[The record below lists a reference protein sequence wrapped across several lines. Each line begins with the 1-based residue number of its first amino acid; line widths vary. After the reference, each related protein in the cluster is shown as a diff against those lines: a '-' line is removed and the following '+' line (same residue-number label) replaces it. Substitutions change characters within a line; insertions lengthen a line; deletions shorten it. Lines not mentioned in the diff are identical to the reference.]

1 MRYEFQLSSPMLT
14 ETETPRIYYELV
26 KIIFV
31 SICLNIKNI
40 EERNT
45 EDKFFNQVHVPN
57 TGSPMLQNL
66 FLAQSMRTSKLWT
79 RFNPFQLHLWNDQWL
94 KVKHVQIKTMGFFTF
109 EIHSNAFKQNKLIK
123 KEMAKRMLRRIQS
136 QQSRVEQNKWNRNY
150 VCKPS
155 VKCFGNYGNS
165 SVSLPFS
172 IHHHMLFAS
181 RNQVTPK
188 IDIILTI

>member
-1 MRYEFQLSSPMLT
+1 MLT

-66 FLAQSMRTSKLWT
+66 FLAQSMRTSIML
-79 RFNPFQLHLWNDQWL
+79 RF
-94 KVKHVQIKTMGFFTF
+94 
-109 EIHSNAFKQNKLIK
+109 QNKIHVN
-123 KEMAKRMLRRIQS
+123 A
-136 QQSRVEQNKWNRNY
+136 
-150 VCKPS
+150 S
-155 VKCFGNYGNS
+155 VFHCQ
-165 SVSLPFS
+165 
-172 IHHHMLFAS
+172 I
-181 RNQVTPK
+181 T
-188 IDIILTI
+188 